1 MVLLYMLPLSG
12 RNIMKKKKYEV
23 TSYCIVEKMYI
34 IETSDIDLSLED
46 IIYGYT
52 KSVVDQELYEEIDE
66 VKEIKYV

>member
-1 MVLLYMLPLSG
+1 
-12 RNIMKKKKYEV
+12 MKKKKYEV